1 VFTTVDQDTGVKG
14 AEPLKTLA
22 TYRKVGSKVMFG
34 QNLLQENKGQLKV
47 GDKVEVLEVKDEVE
61 A

>member
-1 VFTTVDQDTGVKG
+1 
-14 AEPLKTLA
+14 
-22 TYRKVGSKVMFG
+22 MFG